1 METRTLPCS
10 AGVDC
15 SALGP
20 VADIT
25 YEIGTDGQTLTISL
39 PCGAGE
45 TYSVENPASDR
56 LLLQERGQEGDKYRF
71 LFRLKGNVTEK
82 IRLKFSLH
90 IGEMTTSMRD
100 YSVLLNLMK
109 REIFSRSRDKTKK
122 FSKDSETGRLV
133 RQALRYGKYAPGN
146 GTE

>member
-71 LFRLKGNVTEK
+71 LFRLKGNMTEK

-100 YSVLLNLMK
+100 YSVTVKFDEKGN
-109 REIFSRSRDKTKK
+109 IFEVK
-122 FSKDSETGRLV
+122 G
-133 RQALRYGKYAPGN
+133 
-146 GTE
+146 